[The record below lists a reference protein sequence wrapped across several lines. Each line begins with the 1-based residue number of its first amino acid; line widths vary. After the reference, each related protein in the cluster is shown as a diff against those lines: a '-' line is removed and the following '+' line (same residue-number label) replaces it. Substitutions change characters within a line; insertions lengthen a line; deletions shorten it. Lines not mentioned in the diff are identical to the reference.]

1 MLTTKKTEFKT
12 ILITGAS
19 SGIGEALAYEYALT
33 ANHLILM
40 ARRQNRLEDIQNKIQ
55 TQHPKCQVQIVV
67 TDVGDYE
74 THRRQMRNT
83 LKDLEQIDLV
93 IANAGIGFNTDSF
106 KNNFENIKKT
116 YDVNVLGAIATI
128 EEAKDK
134 MLKQGF
140 GTLAGVSSVASV
152 RGMNLNSGYSSSKAA
167 LATYLESTRVDL
179 GSTNIHVC
187 SIHPGFVETP
197 MTSKNGKMPW
207 LMSSQKAAQI
217 IQKALQKRKA
227 RLTFPWQMWSLTW
240 ILRIMPNKLFDWIS
254 IKNDKKAREFRK
266 DR

>member
-1 MLTTKKTEFKT
+1 MNKSFKT

-19 SGIGEALAYEYALT
+19 SGIGEALAYEYART
-33 ANHLILM
+33 ANCLILM

-55 TQHPKCQVQIVV
+55 TQYPKCQVQIVV

-74 THRRQMRNT
+74 THRRQMKNT
-83 LKDLEQIDLV
+83 LNQLEQIDLV
-93 IANAGIGFNTDSF
+93 IANAGIGFTTDSL
-106 KNNFENIKKT
+106 KNNFDYIKKT
-116 YDVNVLGAIATI
+116 YDVNVLGAIATL

-140 GTLAGVSSVASV
+140 GTLVGVTSVASV

-179 GSTNIHVC
+179 ASTGLHVC
-187 SIHPGFVETP
+187 AIHPGFVQTP
-197 MTSKNGKMPW
+197 MTAKNGKMPW

-217 IQKALQKRKA
+217 IIKALQKRKA
-227 RLTFPWQMWSLTW
+227 RLTFPWQMSCLTW
-240 ILRIMPNKLFDWIS
+240 LLRVMPNRLFDWIS
-254 IKNDKKAREFRK
+254 VKNDKKAREFRK